1 MSSAAT
7 NKSTSSAMGCFQTQ
21 FLAARDN
28 PLCFNRVSKLE
39 YRFAQHDWPWQL
51 ARLQEL
57 QYRAAI
63 VGQQGSGKTTLLYGL
78 VGQLDQSKIS
88 NHHVFLPQETNR
100 HRTMVHQAIK
110 SSQHGAV
117 ILIDGIER
125 LGFIQRRR
133 LLKQTKNG
141 PGLVVT
147 VHRPCK
153 LSTWVHCQTNPDL
166 MRSVL
171 FELGLRDPAI
181 VASGNQAFE
190 NSGGNIREA
199 LRELYDQFASGR
211 FNDILSA

>member
-1 MSSAAT
+1 MISDTTNKFASSAV
-7 NKSTSSAMGCFQTQ
+7 GCFSTN
-21 FLAARDN
+21 FLAARHN
-28 PLCFNRVSKLE
+28 PLCCNRVSKLG
-39 YRFAQHDWPWQL
+39 YRFAQHDWPRQL

-63 VGQQGSGKTTLLYGL
+63 VGQQGSGKTTLLSEL
-78 VGQLDQSKIS
+78 VGQLDGSNIS
-88 NHHVFLPQETNR
+88 NHHVFLPRETTE
-100 HRTMVHQAIK
+100 HRTIVGCAIK
-110 SSQHGAV
+110 RCRRGAV
-117 ILIDGIER
+117 ILVDGVER

-133 LLKQTKNG
+133 LVTQTKRG
-141 PGLVVT
+141 PGLVVA

-153 LSTWVHCQTNPDL
+153 LSTWVHCRTNPEL

-171 FELGLRDPAI
+171 LDLGLRDPAI
-181 VASGNQAFE
+181 LASGNQAFE